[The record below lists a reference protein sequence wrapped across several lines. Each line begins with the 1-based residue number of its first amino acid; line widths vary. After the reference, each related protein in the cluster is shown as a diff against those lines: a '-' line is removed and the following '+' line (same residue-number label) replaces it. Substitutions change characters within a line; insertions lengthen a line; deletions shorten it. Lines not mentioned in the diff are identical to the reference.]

1 MDSAPGN
8 ARGAAGTRVDVIGA
22 GVVGAA
28 IAWRAARAGY
38 AVRLFDPLLAP
49 GAAQTGASW
58 AAGGMLAPFS
68 EGRPGE
74 GRVLALGAAS
84 LARWPRM
91 ARELREQTGVDVLSA
106 RGTLMV
112 AADGAD
118 ADELRAVAAWL
129 GGADGAAVVRTEP
142 LTRAQVRARHRP
154 LARNLRGGLW
164 LAGELAVDNR
174 ALLRALRRAAV
185 DAGAV
190 PVASRR
196 ESIADADADHVVV
209 TAGTDATALLPGL
222 PVRPVKG
229 EILRLR
235 RPPVVPPPPPFTVR
249 AAVHGRHVYLV
260 PRDDGLVVGATMY
273 EHGEDR
279 AVTVG
284 GVRDLIAD
292 AQTVLPSIAEY
303 ELVDAMAGLRPMTP
317 DNLPIIGRV
326 EDGRDGGG
334 AAEDVTAGGGG
345 PRVIAACGH
354 GRNGV
359 LLTAVTA
366 DAVLA
371 ELAGAPL
378 SEVDGLGPCRFRRDD
393 RQQDGGLRDGI
404 REAG

>member
-1 MDSAPGN
+1 MDSAPDI
-8 ARGAAGTRVDVIGA
+8 ARGAGGARVDVVGA
-22 GVVGAA
+22 GVVGSA

-58 AAGGMLAPFS
+58 AAGGMLAPYS

-74 GRVLALGAAS
+74 HRVLELGAAS

-91 ARELREQTGVDVLSA
+91 ACELREQTGVDVISA

-112 AADGAD
+112 GADGAD
-118 ADELRAVAAWL
+118 ADELRTVGAWL
-129 GGADGAAVVRTEP
+129 GDADGAADAQAEP
-142 LTRAQVRARHRP
+142 LTRAQVRGRHRA

-185 DAGAV
+185 DSGAV
-190 PVASRR
+190 PVAARCA
-196 ESIADADADHVVV
+196 SIVDADADHVVV
-209 TAGTDATALLPGL
+209 TAGTDAAALLPGL

-235 RPPVVPPPPPFTVR
+235 RPPTVPPPPPFTVR
-249 AAVHGRHVYLV
+249 AGVHGRHVYLV
-260 PRDDGLVVGATMY
+260 PRADGLVVGATMY

-292 AQTVLPSIAEY
+292 AQTILPSIAEY

-317 DNLPIIGRV
+317 DNLPVIGTV
-326 EDGRDGGG
+326 EG
-334 AAEDVTAGGGG
+334 AAAGGRG
-345 PRVIAACGH
+345 PRIITACGH

-378 SEVDGLGPCRFRRDD
+378 AETDGLGPQRFRWDGL
-393 RQQDGGLRDGI
+393 RQGGLRQDGNGPGGV